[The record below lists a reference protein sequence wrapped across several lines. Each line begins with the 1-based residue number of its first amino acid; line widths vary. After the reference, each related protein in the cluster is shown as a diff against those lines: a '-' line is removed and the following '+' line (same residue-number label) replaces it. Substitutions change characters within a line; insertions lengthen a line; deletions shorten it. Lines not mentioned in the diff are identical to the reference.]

1 MCACAQ
7 LPDLQL
13 RQTSKHLNGCGVS
26 RIFGLEGLLVL
37 DIYVLFVI
45 ALATSAVELR
55 MRLQPHTDIFGE
67 TNVDKSQ

>member
-1 MCACAQ
+1 MVVPLAMESGEICTGQ
-7 LPDLQL
+7 IILQPISL
-13 RQTSKHLNGCGVS
+13 KSDR
-26 RIFGLEGLLVL
+26 LLVL